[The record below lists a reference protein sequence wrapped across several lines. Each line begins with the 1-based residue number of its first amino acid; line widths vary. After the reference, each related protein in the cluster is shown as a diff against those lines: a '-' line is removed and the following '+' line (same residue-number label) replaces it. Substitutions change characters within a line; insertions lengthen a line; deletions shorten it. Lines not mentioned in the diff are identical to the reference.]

1 MKTNFEDFANK
12 LTDQV
17 RGQAEWISSIANSS
31 AQEIRSSWEK
41 QNIKPVSLH
50 LKNGQKIDA
59 FMTPDQRQELRRLIA
74 RGKGGLVSVREA
86 VFVDNNLEESAEQL
100 LVSASEIVAVG
111 VRALRDESEAFF
123 ISLADKTSN
132 DKPSE
137 GGRKDATKATPKAT
151 PKATTKASP
160 KATTK
165 AERSKQATPK
175 AAPKATTKAERSK
188 QAKKSPA
195 KGTASSNWSAPKKV
209 LAKYPEVKNNNK
221 PRASKPEKQA
231 DQD

>member
-137 GGRKDATKATPKAT
+137 GGRKDAPKASPKAAPKAT
-151 PKATTKASP
+151 PKASP

-165 AERSKQATPK
+165 AAPKATTK

-209 LAKYPEVKNNNK
+209 LAKYPEVRNNNK
-221 PRASKPEKQA
+221 PRASKPKKQA

>member
-137 GGRKDATKATPKAT
+137 GSQKDAPKASPKATTKATTKAT
-151 PKATTKASP
+151 PKATTKA
-160 KATTK
+160 TTK
-165 AERSKQATPK
+165 T
-175 AAPKATTKAERSK
+175 ERSK

-209 LAKYPEVKNNNK
+209 LAKYPEVRNNNK

>member
-137 GGRKDATKATPKAT
+137 GSQKDATKAT

-165 AERSKQATPK
+165 ATTKATPK

-209 LAKYPEVKNNNK
+209 LAKYPEVRNNNK